1 MFLFDKSPK
10 NQLNQP
16 IILNLGSGYSICV
29 GGGNTPMAKISRS
42 TSARVLRF
50 SKTFSLIRIT
60 SFFSGISVLM
70 FRDTFRLETNYVSF
84 KFSYFCGIPKGLIFF
99 IQFTLLFLFWFVN
112 CILFIFFIL
121 LILTRCYASSVLLGM
136 TFRQLN

>member
-16 IILNLGSGYSICV
+16 IILNLDSGYSIYV
-29 GGGNTPMAKISRS
+29 GGGNIPMAKISRS

-70 FRDTFRLETNYVSF
+70 FRDTFRFET
-84 KFSYFCGIPKGLIFF
+84 KL
-99 IQFTLLFLFWFVN
+99 
-112 CILFIFFIL
+112 
-121 LILTRCYASSVLLGM
+121 
-136 TFRQLN
+136 RQL